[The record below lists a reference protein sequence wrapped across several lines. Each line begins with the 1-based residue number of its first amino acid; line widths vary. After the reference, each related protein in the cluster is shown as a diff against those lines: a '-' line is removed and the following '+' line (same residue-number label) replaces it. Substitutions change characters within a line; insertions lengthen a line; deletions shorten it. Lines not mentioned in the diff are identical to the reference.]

1 MRRGGDS
8 GNFLGGPVV
17 KNPSC
22 GAGDVGLISG
32 QGTEIP
38 HPRKQL
44 SPRAAKTTKIL
55 HNATKTQHS
64 LNKEI
69 FKKRRE
75 FKSQDASVKGMGK
88 MILPIAL
95 V

>member
-1 MRRGGDS
+1 M
-8 GNFLGGPVV
+8 V

-64 LNKEI
+64 LNK
-69 FKKRRE
+69 
-75 FKSQDASVKGMGK
+75 
-88 MILPIAL
+88 
-95 V
+95 